1 MEFDGP
7 FQAEDFRKCAVFH
20 GHICPGLSIGYRASQ
35 RAMEWL
41 KENRAEDEEIVA
53 IVETNACGADAVQV
67 LTGCTFGKGNL
78 IFKDH
83 GKQVLTLI
91 SRKSGD
97 GVRVALKAG
106 ALELNEEHRRLMDR
120 IRKGDATDVERKQFQ
135 ELHLKRS
142 RDILENTEEALF
154 DVRQTHEE
162 LPPKA
167 KIEPSK
173 PCDRCGEPTMATK
186 LAEKDGMKLCGGC
199 LKGQGTWKN

>member
-35 RAMEWL
+35 RAMGWL

-53 IVETNACGADAVQV
+53 VIETNACGADAVQV

-91 SRKSGD
+91 SRKTGN

-106 ALELNEEHRRLMDR
+106 ALELNEEHRQLMDK
-120 IRKGDATDVERKQFQ
+120 IRKGTATGAERARFQ
-135 ELHLKRS
+135 ALHLKRS
-142 RDILENTEEALF
+142 RDIMENTEAALF
-154 DVRQTHEE
+154 DVREIHED

-167 KIEPSK
+167 QIEPSIS
-173 PCDRCGEPTMATK
+173 CDRCGEPTMATK
-186 LAEKDGMKLCGGC
+186 LTAQNGMNLCGGC
-199 LKGQGTWKN
+199 LRG

>member
-7 FQAEDFRKCAVFH
+7 FQAEDFKKCADFH
-20 GHICPGLSIGYRASQ
+20 GHICPGLAIGYRSSKKAL
-35 RAMEWL
+35 AWL

-78 IFKDH
+78 FFKDH
-83 GKQVLTLI
+83 GKQVLTLL
-91 SRKSGD
+91 SRNSGD

-106 ALELNEEHRRLMDR
+106 ALELNEEHRRLMDK
-120 IRKGDATDVERKQFQ
+120 IREGSATDLENARFQ

-142 RDILENTEEALF
+142 RDIMEGSEEALF
-154 DVRQTHEE
+154 DVRKTHEE

-173 PCDRCGEPTMATK
+173 PCDRCGEPTMASK
-186 LAEKDGMKLCGGC
+186 LSARDGMKLCGGC
-199 LKGQGTWKN
+199 LNG

>member
-1 MEFDGP
+1 MVFNDP
-7 FQAEDFRKCAVFH
+7 FQAEDFKKCADFH
-20 GHICPGLSIGYRASQ
+20 GHICPGLAIGYRSSQ

-41 KENRAEDEEIVA
+41 RENRAEDEEIVA
-53 IVETNACGADAVQV
+53 IIETNACGADAVQV

-83 GKQVLTLI
+83 GKHVLTLL

-106 ALELNEEHRRLMDR
+106 ALELNEEHRQLMDK
-120 IRKGDATDVERKQFQ
+120 IRKGDATDTERARFQ

-142 RDILENTEEALF
+142 RDIMENTKEALF
-154 DVRQTHEE
+154 DVREIHED

-167 KIEPSK
+167 KIEPSE
-173 PCDRCGEPTMATK
+173 PCGRCGEPTMASK
-186 LAEKDGMKLCGGC
+186 LRPENGMQVCGGC
-199 LKGQGTWKN
+199 VKG

>member
-1 MEFDGP
+1 MVQNDP
-7 FQAEDFRKCAVFH
+7 FQAEDFQKCAAFH
-20 GHICPGLSIGYRASQ
+20 GHICPGLSIGYRASL

-78 IFKDH
+78 FFKDH
-83 GKQVLTLI
+83 GKQVLTLL

-106 ALELNEEHRRLMDR
+106 ALELNEEHRQLMDK
-120 IRKGDATDVERKQFQ
+120 IRQGSATDSEKRRFQ

-154 DVRQTHEE
+154 DVRKTHED

-173 PCDRCGEPTMATK
+173 PCDRCGEPTMASK
-186 LAEKDGMKLCGGC
+186 LCEAKDGMFLCGGC
-199 LKGQGTWKN
+199 LEG

>member
-1 MEFDGP
+1 MALNDP
-7 FQAEDFRKCAVFH
+7 FQAEDFKKCADFH

-35 RAMEWL
+35 KAMEWL
-41 KENRAEDEEIVA
+41 RENRAEDEEIVA

-83 GKQVLTLI
+83 GKQVLTLL

-106 ALELNEEHRRLMDR
+106 ALELNEEHRQLMDK
-120 IRKGDATDVERKQFQ
+120 IRNGDATDMEKKRFQ
-135 ELHLKRS
+135 ELHLMRS
-142 RDILENTEEALF
+142 RNIMENTEEALF
-154 DVRQTHEE
+154 DVREIHEA
-162 LPPKA
+162 LPPRA

-173 PCDRCGEPTMATK
+173 PCDRCGEPTMASR
-186 LAEKDGMKLCGGC
+186 LSEKDGMKLCGGC
-199 LKGQGTWKN
+199 LKG

>member
-1 MEFDGP
+1 MEFKGP
-7 FQAEDFRKCAVFH
+7 FQAEDFKKCAVFH
-20 GHICPGLSIGYRASQ
+20 GHICPGLSIGYRASK

-53 IVETNACGADAVQV
+53 IIETNACGADAVQV

-78 IFKDH
+78 LFKDH
-83 GKQVLTLI
+83 GKQVLTLL

-106 ALELNEEHRRLMDR
+106 SLQLSEEHSQLMDK
-120 IRKGDATDVERKQFQ
+120 IRKGDATDAEKERFQ

-142 RDILENTEEALF
+142 LDIMENTEEALF
-154 DVRQTHEE
+154 DVRKVHEA

-167 KIEPSK
+167 QIEPSEL
-173 PCDRCGEPTMATK
+173 CDRCGEPTMASK
-186 LAEKDGMKLCGGC
+186 LSAMDGMQLCGGC
-199 LKGQGTWKN
+199 MKG

>member
-1 MEFDGP
+1 MVLNDP
-7 FQAEDFRKCAVFH
+7 FQAEDFKKCAAFH
-20 GHICPGLSIGYRASQ
+20 GHICPGLSIGYRASL

-106 ALELNEEHRRLMDR
+106 ALELNEEHRQLMDK
-120 IRKGDATDVERKQFQ
+120 IRKGDATDVERKRFQ
-135 ELHLKRS
+135 ELHLRRS

-154 DVRQTHEE
+154 DVRKTHEV

-186 LAEKDGMKLCGGC
+186 LTAQDGMKLCGGC
-199 LKGQGTWKN
+199 LKG

>member
-1 MEFDGP
+1 MVLNDP
-7 FQAEDFRKCAVFH
+7 FQAEDFKKCADFH
-20 GHICPGLSIGYRASQ
+20 GHICPGLSIGYRASL

-78 IFKDH
+78 VFKDH

-106 ALELNEEHRRLMDR
+106 ALELNEEHRQLMDK
-120 IRKGDATDVERKQFQ
+120 IRKGDATDIEKNRFQ
-135 ELHLKRS
+135 ELHLRRS
-142 RDILENTEEALF
+142 RDIMENTEEALF
-154 DVRQTHEE
+154 DVRKTHEE

-173 PCDRCGEPTMATK
+173 ACDHCGEPTMATK
-186 LAEKDGMKLCGGC
+186 LTAQDGMKLCGGC
-199 LKGQGTWKN
+199 LKG